1 MLVQAPAFDRA
12 RNFDSAL
19 DRLAEAAQA
28 LGFDAVDYG
37 FMPRARTP
45 DGRYH
50 APQIAWRNWP
60 SRWTTGWARYS
71 REDPFLYAGYPRTL
85 PLDWREV
92 IGAHWLSATQKEA
105 LAYVGDIGYLDGM
118 TVPIHLPE
126 GAFAFVTAVSHA
138 TRGRWRDRQSE
149 VRDALFV
156 MAHDFHAA
164 VAPRFG
170 FKSTP
175 RDVALSAREREVL
188 VLAATGLS
196 APDSAR
202 RMHRSVE
209 TVRRQRKSAMEKLG
223 AHTTAQAVAQALR
236 LGLIA
241 H

>member
-1 MLVQAPAFDRA
+1 MSPFPSFHAAG
-12 RNFDSAL
+12 NFDSAL
-19 DRLAEAAQA
+19 DRLAEAAQQ

-37 FMPRARTP
+37 FMPQARTL

-50 APQIAWRNWP
+50 APRIAWRNWP
-60 SRWTTGWARYS
+60 SRWTAGWARYS
-71 REDPFLYAGYPRTL
+71 RDDPFLYAGYPRTL

-92 IGAHWLSATQKEA
+92 IGASWLSGPQKEA

-118 TVPIHLPE
+118 TVPIHLPA
-126 GAFAFVTAVSHA
+126 GAFAFVTAVSHS
-138 TRGRWRDRQSE
+138 TQGRWRAHQSE

-170 FKSTP
+170 FASAP
-175 RDVALSAREREVL
+175 RAVALSAREREVL
-188 VLAATGLS
+188 VLAASGLS

-202 RMHRSVE
+202 RAQRSVE
-209 TVRRQRKSAMEKLG
+209 TVRRQRKSAMDKLG
-223 AHTTAQAVAQALR
+223 AHTIAQAVAQALR

-241 H
+241 P

>member
-1 MLVQAPAFDRA
+1 MSPIASFHSAP
-12 RNFDSAL
+12 NFDVAL
-19 DRLAEAAQA
+19 DRLAEATQQ

-37 FMPRARTP
+37 FMPRARAV

-50 APQIAWRNWP
+50 APEIAWRNWP
-60 SRWTTGWARYS
+60 TRWTAGWARYS

-85 PLDWREV
+85 PLDWRDV
-92 IGAHWLSATQKEA
+92 IGANWLSATQKEA

-126 GAFAFVTAVSHA
+126 GAFAFVTAVSHS
-138 TRGRWRDRQSE
+138 TQGRWREKQTQ

-164 VAPRFG
+164 IAPRFG

-175 RDVALSAREREVL
+175 HDVSLSAREREVL
-188 VLAATGLS
+188 ALAATGLS
-196 APDSAR
+196 APDSALHV
-202 RMHRSVE
+202 HRSVE
-209 TVRRQRKSAMEKLG
+209 TVRRQRKSAMDKLG
-223 AHTTAQAVAQALR
+223 AHTIAQAVAHALR

>member
-1 MLVQAPAFDRA
+1 V
-12 RNFDSAL
+12 
-19 DRLAEAAQA
+19 
-28 LGFDAVDYG
+28 
-37 FMPRARTP
+37 
-45 DGRYH
+45 
-50 APQIAWRNWP
+50 
-60 SRWTTGWARYS
+60 RYS

-92 IGAHWLSATQKEA
+92 IGASWLSAPQKEA
-105 LAYVGDIGYLDGM
+105 LAYVEGIGYLDGM

-138 TRGRWRDRQSE
+138 TEGRWRANQAA

-188 VLAATGLS
+188 MLAATGLS
-196 APDSAR
+196 APECALR
-202 RMHRSVE
+202 VHRSVE
-209 TVRRQRKSAMEKLG
+209 TVRRQRKSAMDKLG
-223 AHTTAQAVAQALR
+223 AHTIAQAVAQALR